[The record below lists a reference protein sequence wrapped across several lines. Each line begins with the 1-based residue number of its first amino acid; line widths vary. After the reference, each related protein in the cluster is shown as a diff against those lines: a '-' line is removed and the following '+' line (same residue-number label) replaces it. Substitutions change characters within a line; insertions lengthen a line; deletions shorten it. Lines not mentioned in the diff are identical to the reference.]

1 MNAPVTDCRPDRNFS
16 YQPAAGMTFAGFD
29 VSYGRDTELRV
40 TERPGLFIGL
50 MLSGR
55 STSVHIGG
63 AGTVDVPVAR
73 PIFIN
78 FLEETQCTNSYRRGD
93 FCAGIGIHLDYA
105 NFRPTPHSGQA
116 AALEFLKTRFKGH
129 CDVEILP
136 ETQAM
141 NELAQAAL
149 VLPADMRFRDLRLD
163 AIAMGV
169 IATACHGLEQRDRTA
184 GTLSETERARAQL
197 VAQHLQRDLARTPS
211 LTELSQ
217 LAAVNPGTL
226 ADNFRAAFGQTI
238 FAYFRELRL
247 TAARRILRCESASI
261 TETSLRVG
269 FNSPTAFATAYR
281 RHFGYPPSHEQ
292 RNKPD
297 FAK

>member
-1 MNAPVTDCRPDRNFS
+1 MNAPVTNCRPHRNFS
-16 YQPAAGMTFAGFD
+16 YQPAAGMTFGGFD
-29 VSYGRDTELRV
+29 VSYGQDAEIRV
-40 TERPGLFIGL
+40 TEHPGLFIGL

-55 STSVHIGG
+55 STSIHVEGSG
-63 AGTVDVPVAR
+63 MVDVPVAR
-73 PIFIN
+73 PFFIN
-78 FLEETQCTNSYRRGD
+78 FLEETLCTNSYRRGD

-105 NFRPTPHSGQA
+105 KFRPKLHSGQA
-116 AALEFLKTRFKGH
+116 TALEFLKARFKGH

-149 VLPADMRFRDLRLD
+149 ALPADMRFRNLRLD
-163 AIAMGV
+163 AIAMG
-169 IATACHGLEQRDRTA
+169 ILATACHGLEQRDSTS
-184 GTLSETERARAQL
+184 GTLSETERARAKL
-197 VAQHLQRDLARTPS
+197 VAQHLQHDLAHTPS

-292 RNKPD
+292 RNKPNS
-297 FAK
+297 KK